1 MGASASTTENTQIA
15 NSNLLQTYSG
25 TCDITCS
32 NEISNSSVVS
42 INSRI
47 GGDLG
52 VSQTCAVNGQCSFDV
67 TQSAL
72 SDTLFKTN
80 MSSVSSPTL
89 GNFNWS
95 SSRSYQDINQY
106 INQITIQKCGIHS
119 INTINNVD
127 VYAVNSDIT
136 GNVGI
141 GQAGQATGGCAMK
154 TVMDATA
161 LASGTADVCSSAG
174 KKGKKSCGGKS
185 GKSLGSILIYGGAA
199 LVIFVIIMIAY
210 RYFAGKKLPPCTSTT
225 PPGTKCKPPKGHLE
239 NLPMG
244 TPPYGAEIGQD
255 YIPPLEDPTERQ
267 VYEAPQVYEGQQIVS
282 PPGLQMTPAE
292 EPPQF
297 TPQYLEAIGEN

>member
-1 MGASASTTENTQIA
+1 MGASGSTTDNTQIA

-25 TCDITCS
+25 TCDITCD
-32 NEISNSSVVS
+32 NKISDSSVVS
-42 INSRI
+42 INSHI
-47 GGDLG
+47 GGNLG

-72 SDTLFKTN
+72 SDTVFKAN
-80 MSSVSSPTL
+80 LAAVSSPTI

-95 SSRSYQDINQY
+95 SSRSYQEINQY

-161 LASGTADVCSSAG
+161 LASGTTDICSSAG
-174 KKGKKSCGGKS
+174 KKGKKSCGKKS

-210 RYFAGKKLPPCTSTT
+210 RYFAGKKLPPCTSKT

-244 TPPYGAEIGQD
+244 RPPYGSEIGQE
-255 YIPPLEDPTERQ
+255 YIPPLGASVEG
-267 VYEAPQVYEGQQIVS
+267 QVYEGPLQQ
-282 PPGLQMTPAE
+282 GLQMTPAE
-292 EPPQF
+292 EPRQF